1 MMRIVLKTLLAPD
14 AYVWIA
20 VVLLAVLTVAL
31 VFSWRRI
38 HRRWLRWL
46 YSIGLLGGWYFLLY
60 GTFIGFTRLT
70 VRQVELSFSDLP
82 ASFDGYRIV
91 QFSDA
96 HVGSYTG
103 WREGLLQTAI
113 DSIMAQKA
121 DMVVYTGDLQNKLPQ
136 EIRSHQQTLSQIRA
150 KDGVYSVLGNHDY
163 AEYVKCCPEEA
174 EANCLETQQLERS
187 LGWTLL
193 MNEHRVVRHGSD
205 SIIIAGME
213 NDGEGRFPALGDIP
227 KTLDYPKIVRRP
239 SIDDARPFIV
249 MLEHDP
255 TSWHRKILP
264 ECEAQLTLSGHTHGG
279 QFAFWGFSPA
289 QFKYSELGGVYRE
302 GDRVLHVTTG
312 LGGVVPVRFGVTPE
326 IVVITLRKK

>member
-174 EANCLETQQLERS
+174 EANCLETQQLEKS

-255 TSWHRKILP
+255 TSWRRKILP

>member
-1 MMRIVLKTLLAPD
+1 MMRIMLKTLLAPD

-20 VVLLAVLTVAL
+20 AVLLAVLTVAL
-31 VFSWRRI
+31 VFSWRHI
-38 HRRWLRWL
+38 HRRGLRWL
-46 YSIGLLGGWYFLLY
+46 YSIGLLGSWYFLLY
-60 GTFIGFTRLT
+60 GTFIGFSRLT
-70 VRQVELSFSDLP
+70 VRRVELSFSDLP

-96 HVGSYTG
+96 HVGTYTG

-136 EIRSHQQTLSQIRA
+136 EIRFHQQTLNRLRA

-163 AEYVKCCPEEA
+163 AEYIKCLPEEA

-227 KTLDYPKIVRRP
+227 KTLGYPKIVRRP
-239 SIDDARPFIV
+239 SIDDARPFVI

-289 QFKYSELGGVYRE
+289 QFKYPELGGVYRE
-302 GDRVLHVTTG
+302 DSRVLHVTTG